1 VLQYGYVFSKY
12 LIGDIKMA
20 RRIFSHV
27 LITLAVFFL
36 IATFFTFLVDNVLL
50 NTDKLTS
57 ALKNSGVNTEI
68 TNILPDIA
76 TKDAPIEELE
86 NMKQQI
92 IRIVDQDFV
101 TTKVTNLTS
110 SLSEFLKKGTPE
122 PTIDLSDFPQK
133 LQAAGI
139 EVDQK
144 MIDDF
149 TKPIEINEDGQLDKL
164 HDFYET
170 FTKIKIAGVI
180 ICILLLI
187 GEWFV
192 AEKGKKLQRIG
203 RIFLHTSIW
212 LFFFWVITV
221 FLPVT
226 FTNKLNSP
234 KEGDID
240 TTELIKSA
248 VKAIQNL
255 ISPYMLGTA
264 IVFGVIAAVL
274 YILRKYIPKNKQ
286 GASQSPKPQSAS
298 KA

>member
-1 VLQYGYVFSKY
+1 
-12 LIGDIKMA
+12 MA

>member
-1 VLQYGYVFSKY
+1 
-12 LIGDIKMA
+12 MA

-149 TKPIEINEDGQLDKL
+149 TKPIQINEDGQLDKL